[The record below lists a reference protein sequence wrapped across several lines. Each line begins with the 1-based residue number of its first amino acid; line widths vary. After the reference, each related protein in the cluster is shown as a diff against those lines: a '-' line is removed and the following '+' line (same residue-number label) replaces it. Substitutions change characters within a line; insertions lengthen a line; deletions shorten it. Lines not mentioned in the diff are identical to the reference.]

1 MGRKVRIA
9 SGFAIFGIATL
20 MFIVASYWPVRPPET
35 VTSFSSLPVA
45 DVEAIAEVVR
55 RDMLPP
61 NQRKLISGTQ
71 SLSERLLARL
81 RGEEAELNISID
93 TRPNGT
99 VQVEARFW
107 HGGSGGFERKYEL
120 NRRGAD
126 WTITHI
132 EEGMSVAF

>member
-20 MFIVASYWPVRPPET
+20 MFIVASYWPTRPPET
-35 VTSFSSLPVA
+35 VTASSSLPVA
-45 DVEAIAEVVR
+45 DIEAIAGVVR

-61 NQRKLISGTQ
+61 NERKLVSDTQ

-93 TRPNGT
+93 TRP
-99 VQVEARFW
+99 
-107 HGGSGGFERKYEL
+107 
-120 NRRGAD
+120 D
-126 WTITHI
+126 
-132 EEGMSVAF
+132 